1 MCLYALYVAAFMGLH
16 MPRSVSHQSGHHGS
30 VWVLVVGQV
39 GRRVKAG
46 RGGEE
51 VRGVAVGEQ

>member
-1 MCLYALYVAAFMGLH
+1 MGLH